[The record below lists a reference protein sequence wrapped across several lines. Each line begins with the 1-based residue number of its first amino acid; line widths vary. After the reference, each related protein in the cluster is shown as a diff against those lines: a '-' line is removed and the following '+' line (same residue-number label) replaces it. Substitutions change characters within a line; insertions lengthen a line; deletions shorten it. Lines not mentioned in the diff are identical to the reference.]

1 MRSES
6 RETEGGR
13 RKERWKERLSSVN
26 AKVVEGNLRSEEAA
40 WLAGNVVTD
49 WLLLLLLVLSR
60 TFEKDLNMTE
70 TETTTCPL
78 SYIQAGIVAS
88 TGLPFNDIFAP
99 IWASVLRWLRSRRR
113 LSIFAIIYLR
123 KLEICLPGE
132 LTQSPFP
139 SLPLPLYIARAISA
153 LPSRRQLFMAF
164 IFASGDKMLYEIH
177 EILCDNIQ

>member
-1 MRSES
+1 MG
-6 RETEGGR
+6 RETELGKCQSCGG
-13 RKERWKERLSSVN
+13 ESPVWGSSLTGW
-26 AKVVEGNLRSEEAA
+26 ECRHCL
-40 WLAGNVVTD
+40 
-49 WLLLLLLVLSR
+49 LLLLLLVYSR

-139 SLPLPLYIARAISA
+139 SHLYLPLPLYIGRAISA

-164 IFASGDKMLYEIH
+164 IFASGDKMLCEIH

>member
-1 MRSES
+1 MPKLWRGIS
-6 RETEGGR
+6 GL
-13 RKERWKERLSSVN
+13 RKQL
-26 AKVVEGNLRSEEAA
+26 
-40 WLAGNVVTD
+40 D
-49 WLLLLLLVLSR
+49 WLGMSSLAAAVGVLLVLSR

-99 IWASVLRWLRSRRR
+99 IWASVLRWLRSSASSVDFCNNLLKKARNMFARRAH
-113 LSIFAIIYLR
+113 SI
-123 KLEICLPGE
+123 C
-132 LTQSPFP
+132 QSPFP
-139 SLPLPLYIARAISA
+139 SLSLPLYIARAISA

-164 IFASGDKMLYEIH
+164 IFASGDKMLCEIH